1 MKTRFLPGILAI
13 VATGIVAC
21 GDDGSSVSSNYNN
34 GDPGSEAGKTSS
46 SSSSWTLSSSN
57 SRVPRRYRS
66 GGFGTG

>member
-34 GDPGSEAGKTSS
+34 GDPGSEAGTNCNKSQGANCKKFALYISPLVTSA
-46 SSSSWTLSSSN
+46 
-57 SRVPRRYRS
+57 
-66 GGFGTG
+66 